1 MEITFDTKVFAL
13 LKAYPKMQEYLITL
27 SPRYKKLKNP
37 ILKRT
42 IGRVASLRQASYL
55 GGFKPEELVNL
66 LRKEV
71 GQEPIKDDMTE
82 DIAQKEKP
90 QWAKKEPTCTL
101 NATELLNDDKNP
113 LAVMNKELRRL
124 KAGEILLLKSDFM
137 PLPLID
143 EVKKKGL
150 KTVTLETENT
160 NWVDTYILKS

>member
-1 MEITFDTKVFAL
+1 
-13 LKAYPKMQEYLITL
+13 MQEYLITL

-55 GGFKPEELVNL
+55 GGFKPEELVNK
-66 LRKEV
+66 LRVHV
-71 GQEPIKDDMTE
+71 GQEPIKDNVAE
-82 DIAQKEKP
+82 DVAQKEKP
-90 QWAKKEPTCTL
+90 NWADKEATCTL

-113 LAVMNKELRRL
+113 LAVMNKELKKL
-124 KAGEILLLKSDFM
+124 NSGEILLIKSDFM

-150 KTVTLETENT
+150 KTITLETDKE
-160 NWVDTYILKS
+160 NWVDTYIQKS